1 MARFEVVAG
10 RAIGMSILLDDEL
23 LIGRHADGAGRLAD
37 DEEISRSH
45 ARISLDRSGF
55 CAIEDLGSTNG
66 TFVNGLRITGPQ
78 TLSVGDTIELGGTTL
93 VVREL
98 PIPSTERSLK
108 AVHPQPTVVPRGG
121 ATPAIALGPSGH
133 PQRGPHTPDR
143 QPDDR
148 PTPAPGA
155 PTPGPGAPA
164 PAPQPDSGR
173 PRAPANLTLTLHLDL
188 STREATVALDDSPD
202 AIKLVY
208 DGDAWRPAAS

>member
-1 MARFEVVAG
+1 MTPAMARFEVVAG

-98 PIPSTERSLK
+98 PVPTTERSLK
-108 AVHPQPTVVPRGG
+108 AVHPQPTVVPK
-121 ATPAIALGPSGH
+121 APASQETPAIAVGPSGR
-133 PQRGPHTPDR
+133 PQRGPHAPDR
-143 QPDDR
+143 PVDDR
-148 PTPAPGA
+148 PTPAPGSAASGEPARSHA
-155 PTPGPGAPA
+155 P
-164 PAPQPDSGR
+164 
-173 PRAPANLTLTLHLDL
+173 PANLSLTLHVDL
-188 STREATVALDDSPD
+188 QTREATVALDDSPD
-202 AIKLVY
+202 PIKLVF
-208 DGDAWRPAAS
+208 DGNGWRPAAS